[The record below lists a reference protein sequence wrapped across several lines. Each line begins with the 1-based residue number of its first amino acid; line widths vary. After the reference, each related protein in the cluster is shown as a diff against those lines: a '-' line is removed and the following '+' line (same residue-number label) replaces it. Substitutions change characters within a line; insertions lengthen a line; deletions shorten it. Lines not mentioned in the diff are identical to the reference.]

1 MSQRLDE
8 PLARLRKGG
17 AKTTEIFS
25 ALAGDQWQRVV
36 YSEPYPWTVRD
47 LLAHFYSAEVGLLGL
62 MQNIASG
69 GLGAPEDF
77 NYDDF
82 NAAEHKRLAGILP
95 AKLIPDLAAAREA
108 SITWVSGLTDADL
121 DRTGRHPALGV
132 VSVEIF
138 ITAIY
143 GHQLMHMRDLA
154 RVLGA

>member
-17 AKTTEIFS
+17 AKTAEIFNS
-25 ALAGDQWQRVV
+25 LAGDQWQLVV

-47 LLAHFYSAEVGLLGL
+47 LLAHFYSAELGLLRL
-62 MQNIASG
+62 MQDIAAG
-69 GLGAPEDF
+69 GPGAPEDF
-77 NYDDF
+77 DYNEF
-82 NAAEHKRLAGILP
+82 NAAEHKRLAGIPP
-95 AKLIPDLAAAREA
+95 AQLLTDLAAARE
-108 SITWVSGLTDADL
+108 STITWVSGLTDAEL

-143 GHQLMHMRDLA
+143 GHQLMHMRDFA
-154 RVLGA
+154 RIR

>member
-17 AKTTEIFS
+17 AKTAEIFS
-25 ALAGDQWQRVV
+25 SLAGDQWQRVV

-47 LLAHFYSAEVGLLGL
+47 LLAHFYSAELGLLRL
-62 MQNIASG
+62 MQDIAAG
-69 GLGAPEDF
+69 GPGAPEDF
-77 NYDDF
+77 DYNEF
-82 NAAEHKRLAGILP
+82 NAAEHKRLAGIPP
-95 AKLIPDLAAAREA
+95 AQLLTDLAAARE
-108 SITWVSGLTDADL
+108 STIIWISGLTDAEL

-143 GHQLMHMRDLA
+143 GHQLMHMRDFA
-154 RVLGA
+154 RIR